1 MQNPYNPP
9 DTGTVKRAS
18 FVGIAVAVI
27 FVILLLRILKLQTL
41 DYSKYRDKVLNQIT
55 TESEVV
61 ADRGKIYEI
70 GRAHV

>member
-27 FVILLLRILKLQTL
+27 FVILLLRILKFQTL
-41 DYSKYRDKVLNQIT
+41 D
-55 TESEVV
+55 
-61 ADRGKIYEI
+61 
-70 GRAHV
+70 